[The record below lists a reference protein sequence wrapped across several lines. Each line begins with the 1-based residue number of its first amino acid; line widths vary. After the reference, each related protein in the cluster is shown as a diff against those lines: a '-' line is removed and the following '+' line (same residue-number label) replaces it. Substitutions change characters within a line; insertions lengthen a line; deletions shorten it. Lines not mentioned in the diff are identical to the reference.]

1 MKSSKWILG
10 LMVVVLMMT
19 MAPSSFAQI
28 QLIINNIPS
37 PGEIQTIRHAVTS
50 DPTSTGSGILISGS
64 LIATSTLTTTDLRL
78 TFPAPI
84 TTSGVTNN
92 TGFGA
97 GAAIPGQDA
106 IRIEG
111 ASGVFAGITAITTVN
126 WATGVV
132 TITLPGTLGQGGNTA
147 GGPPLIQAPNNQ
159 SGSFRL
165 VGVRLDANGKTAPL
179 NVSAALS
186 SSANNYIQ
194 PATSTLPIIS
204 ALGPGIGSLTQA
216 TNGTNTNTGT
226 MLVFTNNAIGDAT
239 ASILLTEGFAAA
251 WRNATQM
258 STSGSPLTN
267 GTNIRLTF
275 NGIPTGGTITAV
287 PTASS
292 ATGRRPAVV
301 LTPGSGAL
309 TPPATATST
318 SNQLLISFDTGT
330 AGGVVPDLN
339 GIDTIG
345 LQLTLTGAITATP
358 SSTITVVATMAPI
371 GDALDASGVPTVA
384 GGFPRFAQ
392 ADTAALTI
400 GTIAPA
406 TTTLLIPY
414 ALSGFGNYNTG
425 IAVANTSADPFTG
438 RGGATATAGALSFT
452 FYPNAGTGLTTGVG
466 PYSTTTTGRPGGGV
480 DASGNIVSGSTYAVL
495 LSDLLTAAGRTGDFQ
510 GYVFIEANFLNAHGV
525 GYIYQGPTLTSA
537 VPMLVLPPPISNS
550 RASGASVADGVEDL
564 NN

>member
-10 LMVVVLMMT
+10 LMVVVLMMSL
-19 MAPSSFAQI
+19 APSSFAQI
-28 QLIINNIPS
+28 QIQIFNTPS
-37 PGEIQTIRHAVTS
+37 PGEIQTGRHVNTS

-64 LIATSTLTTTDLRL
+64 LVASSTLTTTDLRI
-78 TFPAPI
+78 TFPSPI
-84 TTSGVTNN
+84 TTSGFSNN
-92 TGFGA
+92 TLGA
-97 GAAIPGQDA
+97 GGGAQIPTQDP

-126 WATGVV
+126 WASGVV
-132 TITLPGTLGQGGNTA
+132 TITLPGTLGLGGA
-147 GGPPLIQAPNNQ
+147 GVQVANNQ
-159 SGSFRL
+159 SGSLRL

-179 NVSAALS
+179 NASVSLS
-186 SSANNYIQ
+186 SSANNYI
-194 PATSTLPIIS
+194 PPSSPTVALIN
-204 ALGPGIGSLTQA
+204 ALGAGIGSLTQA
-216 TNGTNTNTGT
+216 TNGTATNTGT
-226 MLVFTNNAIGDAT
+226 MLVFTNNTIGDAT

-251 WRNATQM
+251 WRTQTQA
-258 STSGSPLTN
+258 STSGVPLPN

-275 NGIPTGGTITAV
+275 SGIPTGGTITAV
-287 PTASS
+287 QTATST
-292 ATGRRPAVV
+292 TGRRPAVV
-301 LTPGSGAL
+301 LTPASGAV

-318 SNQLLISFDTGT
+318 SNQLTVSFDTT
-330 AGGVVPDLN
+330 TTGGVTPDLN
-339 GIDTIG
+339 GIDTVG

-358 SSTITVVATMAPI
+358 STTITVVATMIPI
-371 GDALDASGVPTVA
+371 GDALDSAGVPTA
-384 GGFPRFAQ
+384 TGGFPRFAQ

-406 TTTLLIPY
+406 TTTLLVPY

-438 RGGATATAGALSFT
+438 RGGATATSGPLSFT

-466 PYSTTTTGRPGGGV
+466 PYSTTTSGRPGGGV
-480 DASGNIVSGSTYAVL
+480 DSSGNIVSGSTYAVL
-495 LSDLLTAAGRTGDFQ
+495 LSDLLTAAGRSGDFQ

-537 VPMLVLPPPISNS
+537 VPMLVLPPPLSNNRS
-550 RASGASVADGVEDL
+550 SGAGVADGVEDL